1 MINKGFKPK
10 RNIDQNKKLPPG
22 QYTVDDLPIL
32 TAGPTPK
39 IDNEIWNLEIMKNDE
54 LILSINWNDLM
65 TFPQSNFVTDIHC
78 VTKWSIFDTS
88 WKGVYIDHIIE
99 NTELKSFNG
108 FILAESY
115 GGYTTN
121 LPTNDL
127 IDKKSMIAHTYNS
140 NPLDAAHGG
149 PVRLIVPHLYFWKSP
164 KWIKSINFI
173 DTDKPG
179 FWEGYGYHMYGDP
192 WKEQRYYND

>member
-1 MINKGFKPK
+1 MRDYKIMINKGFKPK

-127 IDKKSMIAHTYNS
+127 IDKKYIKTMLKSELAGQRWGRDELWGVRIMADNQILGALKHFNEADAFLVQS
-140 NPLDAAHGG
+140 N
-149 PVRLIVPHLYFWKSP
+149 
-164 KWIKSINFI
+164 
-173 DTDKPG
+173 
-179 FWEGYGYHMYGDP
+179 
-192 WKEQRYYND
+192 